1 MTDKR
6 GNHVVSAEIV
16 IKNPTG
22 LHARPAVKLVNLS
35 KGFQSAI
42 AIKCGERSCDAKSIF
57 SLLHCNFKIGET
69 VTVEASGADE
79 DDAMKQ
85 LLEYINGLEE

>member
-1 MTDKR
+1 M
-6 GNHVVSAEIV
+6 VSAEIV

-35 KGFQSAI
+35 KGFQSVI
-42 AIKCGERSCDAKSIF
+42 ALKCGERRCDAKSIF

-69 VTVEASGADE
+69 VTVETDGADE
-79 DDAMKQ
+79 GDAMKQ
-85 LLEYINGLEE
+85 LVEYINGLEE